1 MPTATEL
8 AQGWVDAA
16 NNSDRAAFRALF
28 APDAVVID
36 TGRKFEGID
45 NIERWSDREFIGANM
60 RIEIERIDTKSD
72 GATLHSKVHSDGFN
86 GRAKVE
92 FTVQDGLIHRV
103 HI

>member
-1 MPTATEL
+1 MQVEEPYEL
-8 AQGWVDAA
+8 RRHPEPVRSTLLAA
-16 NNSDRAAFRALF
+16 WAALRSGEL
-28 APDAVVID
+28 
-36 TGRKFEGID
+36 TD
-45 NIERWSDREFIGANM
+45 NLIEVLM
-60 RIEIERIDTKSD
+60 QTIERIDTKSD

>member
-1 MPTATEL
+1 
-8 AQGWVDAA
+8 
-16 NNSDRAAFRALF
+16 
-28 APDAVVID
+28 
-36 TGRKFEGID
+36 
-45 NIERWSDREFIGANM
+45 M